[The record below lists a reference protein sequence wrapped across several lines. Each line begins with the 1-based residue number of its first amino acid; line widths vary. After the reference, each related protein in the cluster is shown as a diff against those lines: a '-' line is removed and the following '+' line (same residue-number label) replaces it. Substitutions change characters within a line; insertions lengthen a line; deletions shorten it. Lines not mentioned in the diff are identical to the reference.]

1 MKDYIL
7 SIIGVTALAYGLQPE
22 PELPP
27 LVVTYKPKQEVKQ
40 EVQEVTPQ
48 VGDLIRTD
56 RTVNLSHKEF
66 NCLAYNI
73 FYEAGVE
80 DFAGKIAVAQVSN
93 NRLKTDRY
101 SNMCDVVYAHK
112 QFSWTLNS
120 SKRYKQPHGP
130 LWEESLK
137 AAKAFV
143 NGVRVFGLE
152 QVKHYHAEYAN
163 PKAVPWTN
171 RGEQVA
177 QLGAHIFYANV
188 Q

>member
-7 SIIGVTALAYGLQPE
+7 SIIGVTAIAYGLQPQ

-27 LVVTYKPKQEVKQ
+27 LVVTYKHKQEVK
-40 EVQEVTPQ
+40 EVQPQLPQ
-48 VGDLIRTD
+48 VGELIHTD
-56 RTVNLSHKEF
+56 RVVNLSSREF

-101 SNMCDVVYAHK
+101 SNMCEVVYAHK
-112 QFSWTLNS
+112 QFSWTLS
-120 SKRYKQPHGP
+120 PDKRYKKPHGP
-130 LWEESLK
+130 LWEESIE
-137 AAKAFV
+137 AAKKFV
-143 NGVRVFGLE
+143 DGMRVYGLE
-152 QVKHYHAEYAN
+152 QVKHYHADYAN
-163 PKAVPWTN
+163 PKAVPWTKH
-171 RGEQVA
+171 GDQVA
-177 QLGAHIFYANV
+177 QLGTHIFYANV

>member
-27 LVVTYKPKQEVKQ
+27 LVVTYKYKQ
-40 EVQEVTPQ
+40 EVQEAVQETIPQ
-48 VGDLIRTD
+48 VGELIRTD
-56 RTVNLSHKEF
+56 RTVNLSTKEF

-73 FYEAGVE
+73 FYEAGIE

-93 NRLKTDRY
+93 NRLKAARY
-101 SNMCDVVYAHK
+101 NNMCDVVYAHK
-112 QFSWTLNS
+112 QFSWTLS
-120 SKRYKQPHGP
+120 PSKRYKQPHGP

-137 AAKAFV
+137 AAKEFV
-143 NGVRVFGLE
+143 NGLRVYGLE
-152 QVKHYHAEYAN
+152 KVTHYHADYAN

-171 RGEQVA
+171 HGDQVA
-177 QLGAHIFYANV
+177 QLGTHIFYANV
-188 Q
+188 P